1 MKAHYDKDE
10 DILMLTLSNKKI
22 DDSYETDNGIV
33 EIASDG
39 EPVILTVFKASKL
52 LKNLGKAIPKNIQ
65 RQFWPSQ
72 PALVISHRVK

>member
-33 EIASDG
+33 ELAKDG
-39 EPVILTVFKASKL
+39 EPVILTIFKASNL
-52 LKNLGKAIPKNIQ
+52 LKNLGKVIPNNLQ
-65 RQFWPSQ
+65 RKFWLNEPNVTI
-72 PALVISHRVK
+72 PHKIK

>member
-39 EPVILTVFKASKL
+39 EPVILTIFKASKL
-52 LKNLGKAIPKNIQ
+52 LKNLGKVIPKKLQ
-65 RQFWPSQ
+65 REFWSPQASV
-72 PALVISHRVK
+72 AISHRVR

>member
-33 EIASDG
+33 EVAKDG
-39 EPVILTVFKASKL
+39 EPVLLTIFKASEL
-52 LKNLGKAIPKNIQ
+52 LKDLGRAIPKNIQ
-65 RQFWPSQ
+65 RKFGFSE
-72 PALVISHRVK
+72 PAVSIPHRVK